1 LQRVYHKTV
10 IFLRFLRAQKLRIAI
25 CLIFAKMN
33 AHKKAIGTAM
43 ASMLANFSLAVLK
56 ALVGFFGNSYAL
68 IADAIESTGD
78 VFSSFL
84 VLIGLRY
91 ANKPP
96 DDDHPYGH
104 GKAEPLITFAVVGFL
119 CIAATIIIYESIVRI
134 CTPHKAPEAYTLWF
148 LGGIIIIKEIFYRY
162 VSKTSKETKST
173 SLKADAW
180 HHRSD
185 AITSLCAFIGILV
198 AVIFGNGY
206 AAADDWAALAGAG
219 IIFFNAYLIFRPAL
233 GEVMDENVHF
243 ELIEEIRKC
252 SAEVENVLD
261 TEKCYVRKS
270 GMRYWIDL
278 HITVNGRLTVDEGH
292 TIAHKLKAHLMEC
305 NPAIA
310 DVMVHV
316 EPD

>member
-1 LQRVYHKTV
+1 MSVYFLSSNSPFFSYLRSVENQR
-10 IFLRFLRAQKLRIAI
+10 
-25 CLIFAKMN
+25 
-33 AHKKAIGTAM
+33 KAIRTALL
-43 ASMLANFSLAVLK
+43 SMIANFCLAVIK
-56 ALVGFFGNSYAL
+56 GLVGVFGNSYAL

-119 CIAATIIIYESIVRI
+119 CIAATAIVYESIIRI
-134 CTPHKAPEAYTLWF
+134 LTPHKAPAPYTLIF
-148 LGGIIIIKEIFYRY
+148 LAGIIIVKEFIYRY
-162 VSKTSKETKST
+162 VSRRSDETKST

-185 AITSLCAFIGILV
+185 AITSLCAFIGILI
-198 AVIFGNGY
+198 AVIFGDEY
-206 AAADDWAALAGAG
+206 AAADDWAALIGAA

-233 GEVMDENVHF
+233 GEVMDENVHE
-243 ELIEEIRKC
+243 ELIRHIREC
-252 SAEVENVLD
+252 SAKVDNVLD

-278 HITVNGRLTVDEGH
+278 HITVDGKLTVDEGH
-292 TIAHKLKAHLMEC
+292 TIAHNLKNHLMEC
-305 NPAIA
+305 IPEIA
-310 DVMVHV
+310 DVLVHV